1 MISMHVLSHKFN
13 DAIQETSPTKTCP
26 GRDPL
31 INGGGPMT
39 RSRAKQVNQV
49 IGLLVQSTIDDT
61 SIFMH
66 KKKTSFMFGSKVET
80 IWINTIQT
88 AEVGARIHNCAIA
101 SLIAPCN
108 HMVVYRKLGGNQD
121 LNHATVPWSPM
132 WPHRVIFEAKF
143 SFFVSYLIKLE
154 FSFN

>member
-61 SIFMH
+61 SIFLH
-66 KKKTSFMFGSKVET
+66 KKNKFHV
-80 IWINTIQT
+80 
-88 AEVGARIHNCAIA
+88 R
-101 SLIAPCN
+101 
-108 HMVVYRKLGGNQD
+108 
-121 LNHATVPWSPM
+121 
-132 WPHRVIFEAKF
+132 FEG
-143 SFFVSYLIKLE
+143 
-154 FSFN
+154 